1 MYSRGLLAAAQG
13 DREAAR
19 HTLEQ
24 ALQELETLPYPFE
37 RARTLLA
44 LGHVRRQA
52 KQKRLARE
60 ALEQALSIFEELGAP
75 LWADKTRTELRRIS
89 GRRAESEL
97 TESEQR
103 VAALAAE
110 GRSNKE
116 IAAALFTSVRTVE
129 SHLSDIYRKLGVR
142 SRGELAHSFSV
153 EDAAKVP

>member
-1 MYSRGLLAAAQG
+1 
-13 DREAAR
+13 
-19 HTLEQ
+19 
-24 ALQELETLPYPFE
+24 
-37 RARTLLA
+37 
-44 LGHVRRQA
+44 VRRQA